1 MHSKDSRAPNTSGSR
16 SRAQSEGSL
25 LSTRKVSHAQLS
37 AISPKCKEFDTEAA
51 SKLRLP
57 KQHLPTDK
65 DRGASYRGMK
75 ENSKHIPNKIEQ
87 NCNNQKSSLNDL
99 RWRGGRWP
107 QRTWTNTREK
117 VARIAR
123 ICMPKHF
130 KRRSNVNP
138 ENLSHELRRN
148 ARRVEKETQP
158 ERPAHAEERA

>member
-1 MHSKDSRAPNTSGSR
+1 MQNFETLQGERIQEIRA
-16 SRAQSEGSL
+16 
-25 LSTRKVSHAQLS
+25 
-37 AISPKCKEFDTEAA
+37 EAA
-51 SKLRLP
+51 SKIHLP

-65 DRGASYRGMK
+65 HRAARYCGMK

-123 ICMPKHF
+123 ICMLPHI
-130 KRRSNVNP
+130 KRRTNVNP
-138 ENLSHELRRN
+138 EKPFSRTQIPRTHVLQTLADPEAAHKVKVRFCQFEKSQMLSYPLSL
-148 ARRVEKETQP
+148 
-158 ERPAHAEERA
+158 

>member
-1 MHSKDSRAPNTSGSR
+1 MRDFELRR
-16 SRAQSEGSL
+16 
-25 LSTRKVSHAQLS
+25 RKE
-37 AISPKCKEFDTEAA
+37 CKEFDTEAA

-65 DRGASYRGMK
+65 DCAARYRGMK

-87 NCNNQKSSLNDL
+87 NCNSQKSSLNDI

-123 ICMPKHF
+123 ICMLPHF
-130 KRRSNVNP
+130 KRRTNVNP
-138 ENLSHELRRN
+138 EKPFSRTQIPRTHVLQTLADPEAAHKVKVRFCQLEKSQMLSYPLSL
-148 ARRVEKETQP
+148 
-158 ERPAHAEERA
+158 